1 MALNISNI
9 KQELVT
15 FLRNQN
21 ILTIAQRGVTTA
33 SATGTL
39 ADENTITI
47 ARSNVKNIRSITVA
61 SVSKSLGTDYT
72 VNYNHASGCVIT
84 FTANQTGN
92 YSVSYDYGSDKIY
105 PDFPRDDLDINS
117 YPRIAM
123 DILSIDT
130 DAFGIGGSQ
139 FISNINF
146 TVVVYADDLDDIDS
160 YIQAIKTAFES
171 NAKTFYYLG
180 FIKPTLTGPCI
191 SSFERSDEIM
201 QRNIDFQAMFNI
213 SP

>member
-1 MALNISNI
+1 MSLDITSI

-72 VNYNHASGCVIT
+72 VNYNHASGCIIT

-180 FIKPTLTGPCI
+180 FIKPILTGPCI
-191 SSFERSDEIM
+191 SSPDRSDEIM
-201 QRNIDFQAMFNI
+201 QRNIDFQAMFNV